1 MATTDAPRVAE
12 VRRETRETRISL
24 RLHLDDP
31 SRTSI
36 STGVGFFDHMLSTLA
51 VHGRLGIEL
60 EAQGDLHVDQHHLV
74 EDVGIA
80 LGTAVRKALQGD
92 LRIRRF
98 ASALI
103 PLDESLA
110 RAVVDVSGRA
120 YLHLGAEIARAR
132 VGEFDTD
139 LVEEFFRAFV
149 ANARINLHLDLLRG
163 TNAHHQ
169 IEALFKAAA
178 VALRDAVRRDP
189 GAGGV
194 PSTKGALSEEQA
206 RGEG

>member
-178 VALRDAVRRDP
+178 VA
-189 GAGGV
+189 
-194 PSTKGALSEEQA
+194 
-206 RGEG
+206 